1 MEEVVIDASVVTKWF
16 IMEEDREK
24 ALRIRDDY
32 IDGKLILSAPSLM
45 PFEVVNAVRYS
56 RKDMDAE
63 RLSQISESLSLYG
76 IKLHNLKEEY
86 AKATIRAALDNGITI
101 YDASYVALAE
111 HLKTIMYTADVE
123 LVGNLIKKSKEYVR
137 YMSEYV

>member
-1 MEEVVIDASVVTKWF
+1 MEEVVIDASVVVKWF
-16 IMEEDREK
+16 VIEENREK

-32 IDGKLILSAPSLM
+32 IDGKLTLSAPSLM
-45 PFEVVNAVRYS
+45 PFEVMNAVRYAK
-56 RKDMDAE
+56 KDMNAE

-76 IKLHNLKEEY
+76 IKLHNLKDEY
-86 AKATIRAALDNGITI
+86 AKATIRAVLDNDITI